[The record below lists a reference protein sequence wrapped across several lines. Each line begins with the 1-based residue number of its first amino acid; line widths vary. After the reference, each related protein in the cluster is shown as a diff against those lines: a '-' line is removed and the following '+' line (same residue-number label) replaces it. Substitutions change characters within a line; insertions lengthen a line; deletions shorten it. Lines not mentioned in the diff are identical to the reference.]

1 MESLITLFSI
11 FILCVFMYGY
21 IRMDQ
26 INKDYPTS
34 CHILYM
40 PREDNPI
47 KNRLPHMEVLD
58 HEEHDSKFKLAQVS
72 TLPQGISEIEQLI
85 PPLNQRNDSV
95 NMVEIGG

>member
-11 FILCVFMYGY
+11 FILCAFMYAY

-34 CHILYM
+34 CNILYM
-40 PREDNPI
+40 PREDNPV

-58 HEEHDSKFKLAQVS
+58 HEAHDSKFKLAQFS

-85 PPLNQRNDSV
+85 PSLNRRHDSV
-95 NMVEIGG
+95 SMVEIGG

>member
-21 IRMDQ
+21 IMMDQ

-47 KNRLPHMEVLD
+47 KNRLPHREVLD
-58 HEEHDSKFKLAQVS
+58 HEEHDSKFKLAQFS

-85 PPLNQRNDSV
+85 PSLNQRNDSV
-95 NMVEIGG
+95 NMVEIAV

>member
-11 FILCVFMYGY
+11 FILCAFMYAY

-34 CHILYM
+34 CNILYM
-40 PREDNPI
+40 PRQDNTV

-58 HEEHDSKFKLAQVS
+58 HEAHDSKFKLAQFS
-72 TLPQGISEIEQLI
+72 TLPQGVSEIEQLI
-85 PPLNQRNDSV
+85 PSLNRRHDSV
-95 NMVEIGG
+95 SVVEIGG

>member
-11 FILCVFMYGY
+11 FILCVFMYAY

-34 CHILYM
+34 CNILYM
-40 PREDNPI
+40 PRQDNTV

-58 HEEHDSKFKLAQVS
+58 HEEHDSKFKLAQFS
-72 TLPQGISEIEQLI
+72 TLPQGVSEIEQLM
-85 PPLNQRNDSV
+85 PSLNRRHDSV
-95 NMVEIGG
+95 SMVEIGG

>member
-11 FILCVFMYGY
+11 FILCVFMYAY

-34 CHILYM
+34 CNILYM
-40 PREDNPI
+40 PRQDNP

-58 HEEHDSKFKLAQVS
+58 HEAHDSKFKLAQFS

-85 PPLNQRNDSV
+85 PSLNRRHDSV
-95 NMVEIGG
+95 SMVEIGG

>member
-11 FILCVFMYGY
+11 FILCAFMYAY

-34 CHILYM
+34 CNILYM
-40 PREDNPI
+40 PRQDNTV
-47 KNRLPHMEVLD
+47 KNRLPRMEVLD
-58 HEEHDSKFKLAQVS
+58 HEEHDSKFKLAQFS

-85 PPLNQRNDSV
+85 PSLNRRHDSV
-95 NMVEIGG
+95 SMVEIGG